1 MKEQILEYLQ
11 GERDFDLG
19 LILLTKYANRKALSN
34 LIESCKSKGESEY
47 NRNKLDIE
55 LIKLI
60 GVTYKVVAGQKM
72 RNYEMDFGEIEI
84 VSEDTDNGS
93 GEKISKVAS
102 EDTDSGNERL
112 LGSQDHSQRLG
123 DLPKKK

>member
-1 MKEQILEYLQ
+1 MKEQILEYLE

-34 LIESCKSKGESEY
+34 LIESCKSKGETPY

-55 LIKLI
+55 LIKVI
-60 GVTYKVVAGQKM
+60 NAPHKVVAEQKM
-72 RNYEMDFGEIEI
+72 RNYELVVSGDISEV

-93 GEKISKVAS
+93 SGEVSEVVS
-102 EDTDSGNERL
+102 EDTDNGNT
-112 LGSQDHSQRLG
+112 
-123 DLPKKK
+123 KKK